1 MAADDL
7 IELRGLRLS
16 GIVGVLDHERT
27 QPQPLDL
34 DIDVAADLAPAGASD
49 DLADT
54 VNYGELCAVAERV
67 VTTTSFQLLEAL
79 AGAIANAML
88 QVDER
93 IAAVTV
99 SVRKLRPPVAQQ
111 LATSGVRIVRP
122 RR

>member
-1 MAADDL
+1 VAADDL